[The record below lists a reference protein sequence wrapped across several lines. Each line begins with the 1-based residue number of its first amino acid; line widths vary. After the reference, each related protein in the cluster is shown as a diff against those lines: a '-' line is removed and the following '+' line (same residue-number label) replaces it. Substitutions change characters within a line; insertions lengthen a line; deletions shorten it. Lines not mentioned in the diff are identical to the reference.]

1 MNLVFHLTGKESP
14 LLSNLQGIQDSSLF
28 KLVFIEKG
36 EGFYQTNHRTI
47 SVIPGDLFLI
57 APNEAYDIGGLQ
69 ATDRWIVF
77 FDSSNFGLDAETNP
91 VLLKLNNELPLLLF
105 LTSKHS
111 EMRHFHVS
119 SADRYRWVTWLRQL
133 EGELCDRRLGFVD
146 MAQSLLMLVIIEFI
160 RLAKP
165 QLQNYSLQWRP
176 LLVEVFRFIEAN
188 YSEPI
193 SLCDVAKAVG
203 RSSAYLTDLVRRETG
218 KTVLSW
224 IVECRMA
231 NACRLLIYTD
241 RSVTQIAESVGYFD
255 RRHFSRQF
263 LQFHNVPPEAWR
275 QAQFH
280 YRLNP
285 KLAKKTEEFV
295 SSVSEKTTSLV
306 TEAA

>member
-1 MNLVFHLTGKESP
+1 MNLAFHLTGKETP
-14 LLSNLQGIQDSSLF
+14 FLADLQGIQDSSLF
-28 KLVFIEKG
+28 KLIYIEKG
-36 EGFYQTNHRTI
+36 EGFYQNSHRTI
-47 SVIPGDLFLI
+47 SVASGDLFLI
-57 APNEAYDIGGLQ
+57 APNESYDIQGLET
-69 ATDRWIVF
+69 TDRWIVF
-77 FDSSNFGLDAETNP
+77 FDSSNFGLDEATNP

-119 SADRYRWVTWLRQL
+119 SADRHKWLTWLRQL
-133 EGELCDRRLGFVD
+133 EGELCDCRLGFVD
-146 MAQSLLMLVIIEFI
+146 MAQSLLMLIVIEFI

-285 KLAKKTEEFV
+285 KLAKKKVGTEESPPAKT
-295 SSVSEKTTSLV
+295 SSFLGQV
-306 TEAA
+306 A

>member
-1 MNLVFHLTGKESP
+1 MNLVFHLTGKETP
-14 LLSNLQGIQDSSLF
+14 FIADLQGIQDSSLF
-28 KLVFIEKG
+28 KLIYVEKG
-36 EGFYQTNHRTI
+36 EGFYQNNHRTI
-47 SVIPGDLFLI
+47 SVTSGDLFLI
-57 APNEAYDIGGLQ
+57 APNESYDIQGLE
-69 ATDRWIVF
+69 TTERWIVF
-77 FDSSNFGLDAETNP
+77 FDSSNFGLDEATNP

-119 SADRYRWVTWLRQL
+119 SADRDRWLIRLRQL

-146 MAQSLLMLVIIEFI
+146 MAQSLLMMIIIEFI

-165 QLQNYSLQWRP
+165 QLKNYSLQWQP

-188 YSEPI
+188 YREPI

-241 RSVTQIAESVGYFD
+241 RSVTDISEAVGYLD

-263 LQFHNVPPEAWR
+263 LQFHQTPPEAWR
-275 QAQFH
+275 RAQLH
-280 YRLNP
+280 YRLHPRLTKKIVDLDASASP
-285 KLAKKTEEFV
+285 KA
-295 SSVSEKTTSLV
+295 TSTRQQV
-306 TEAA
+306 A